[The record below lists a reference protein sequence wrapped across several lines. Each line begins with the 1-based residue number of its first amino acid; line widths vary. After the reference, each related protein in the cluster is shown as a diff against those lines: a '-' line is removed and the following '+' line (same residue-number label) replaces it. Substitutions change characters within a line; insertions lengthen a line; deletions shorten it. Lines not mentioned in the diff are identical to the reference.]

1 MEAPV
6 KSKYATVPAHDER
19 LNIVLPATLK
29 RQVFEKAASQG
40 IPASQLIRQAIAAVA
55 SEALA
60 A

>member
-1 MEAPV
+1 M

-29 RQVFEKAASQG
+29 RQVFETAASRG
-40 IPASQLIRQAIAAVA
+40 IPASQLIRQAIAAVTY
-55 SEALA
+55 EACA